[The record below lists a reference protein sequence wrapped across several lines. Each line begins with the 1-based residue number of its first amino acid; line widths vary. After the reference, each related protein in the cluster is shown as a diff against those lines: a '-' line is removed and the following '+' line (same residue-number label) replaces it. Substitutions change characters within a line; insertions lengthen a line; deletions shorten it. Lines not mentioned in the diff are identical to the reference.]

1 MEEVTTHAPGPQER
15 ALQEICCSIGLPDAA
30 YEQKAWERL
39 DSLTKPPRSLGQLEE
54 IVARMA
60 GVQRTDRPTASP
72 AVMTLFAGDHGV
84 VAEGV
89 SAWPSEVTY
98 QMMVNFVA
106 GGAAINQIARF
117 VGAQLVLTDV
127 GVAADTSGLA
137 GVVQAKVRPGTRNMA
152 LEPAMTREEAAAAVL
167 VGIETVRRLAGEGV
181 KVIAVGEMGIG
192 NSTAAA
198 ALTAAYTG
206 VPVSRVIGPGTGLD
220 DAGMT
225 RKAAVLDR
233 AIRLHHPSTDD
244 PLGTLAALGGYEIAA
259 MAGVFLGCAALHV
272 CGVSDG
278 FISAASALAAGHLC
292 PDSLASVF
300 GSHLSE
306 EPGHSVALVPLDLEP
321 FLHLHMRL
329 GEGTGA
335 ALAIPVMG
343 AACAVLSGMA
353 TFGEAGVTERPQD
366 DR

>member
-1 MEEVTTHAPGPQER
+1 MEEVTAPGPGPQER
-15 ALQEICCSIGLPDAA
+15 ALKEICCRITRPDAE
-30 YEQKAWERL
+30 YERRAWERL

-54 IVARMA
+54 MAARMA
-60 GVQRTDRPTASP
+60 AVQRTDRPTASP
-72 AVMTLFAGDHGV
+72 AAITLFAGDHGV

-98 QMMVNFVA
+98 QMMTNFVA

-117 VGAQLVLTDV
+117 VGAELILTDV
-127 GVAADTSGLA
+127 GVAGDTSGLE

-152 LEPAMTREEAAAAVL
+152 VEAAMTREEAAQAVL
-167 VGIETVRRLAGEGV
+167 VGVETVRRLAAKGV

-198 ALTAAYTG
+198 ALAAAYTG

-225 RKAAVLDR
+225 RKSAVLDR
-233 AIRLHHPSTDD
+233 AIRLHHPSPED
-244 PLGTLAALGGYEIAA
+244 PLGTLAALGGFEVAA
-259 MAGVFLGCAALHV
+259 MAGVFLGCAAEHV

-278 FISAASALAAGHLC
+278 FISAGAALAAGQLC
-292 PDSLASVF
+292 PDALESVC

-306 EPGHSVALVPLDLEP
+306 EPGHSVALVPLDLDP

-343 AACAVLSGMA
+343 AACAVLNGMA
-353 TFGEAGVTERPQD
+353 TFSEAGVVERPQD
-366 DR
+366 DL

>member
-1 MEEVTTHAPGPQER
+1 MGEVTAQVPGPRER
-15 ALQEICCSIGLPDAA
+15 ALQESCCSIGLPDAD
-30 YEQKAWERL
+30 YERRAWTRL

-54 IVARMA
+54 IAARMA
-60 GVQRTDRPTASP
+60 AVQRSERPTASP
-72 AVMTLFAGDHGV
+72 AAVTLFAGDHGV

-98 QMMVNFVA
+98 QMMANFVA
-106 GGAAINQIARF
+106 GGAAINQIASF
-117 VGAQLVLTDV
+117 VGAKLVLTDV
-127 GVAADTSGLA
+127 GVASDTSGLP

-152 LEPAMTREEAAAAVL
+152 LEQAMTREEAAEAVL
-167 VGIETVRRLAGEGV
+167 VGIDTVRRLAAEGI

-198 ALTAAYTG
+198 ALAAAYTG

-225 RKAAVLDR
+225 RKSAVVDR
-233 AIRLHHPSTDD
+233 AIRLHRPLADD
-244 PLGTLAALGGYEIAA
+244 ALGTLAALGGLEIAA
-259 MAGVFLGCAALHV
+259 MAGVFLGCAAEHV
-272 CGVSDG
+272 CGVADG
-278 FISAASALAAGHLC
+278 FISAAASLVAANLC
-292 PDSLASVF
+292 PESLASVF
-300 GSHLSE
+300 GSHLSD
-306 EPGHSVALVPLDLEP
+306 EPGHSVALVPLELDP

-343 AACAVLSGMA
+343 AACAVLNGMA
-353 TFGEAGVTERPQD
+353 TFGEAGVTERPED

>member
-1 MEEVTTHAPGPQER
+1 MEKVSTPGPGPNER
-15 ALQEICCSIGLPDAA
+15 ALQEICCSIGVPDSGF
-30 YEQKAWERL
+30 EQRAWERL

-54 IVARMA
+54 IAARMA
-60 GVQRTDRPTASP
+60 AVQRTEQPTASP
-72 AVMTLFAGDHGV
+72 AAITLFAGDHGV

-98 QMMVNFVA
+98 QMMENFVA

-117 VGAQLVLTDV
+117 VGADLILTDV
-127 GVAADTSGLA
+127 GVASDTSALP

-152 LEPAMTREEAAAAVL
+152 VESAMTREEAAAAVL
-167 VGIETVRRLAGEGV
+167 VGIETVRRLAADGV

-198 ALTAAYTG
+198 ALAAAYTG

-220 DAGMT
+220 EAGMT
-225 RKAAVLDR
+225 RKAEVLDR
-233 AIRLHHPSTDD
+233 AITLHRPTHSDA
-244 PLGTLAALGGYEIAA
+244 LGMLAAVGGLEIAA
-259 MAGVFLGCAALHV
+259 MAGVFLGCAVGHV

-278 FISAASALAAGHLC
+278 FISAAAALVAANLC
-292 PDSLASVF
+292 PDSLESVF

-306 EPGHSVALVPLDLEP
+306 EPGHSVALVPLDLDP

-343 AACAVLSGMA
+343 AACAVLNGMA
-353 TFGEAGVTERPQD
+353 TFAEAGVTERPRGD
-366 DR
+366 T